1 MVERVVTRFIIIV
14 RTNTMFQTFS
24 MAGTGWLVLLVGVIA
39 KSLELDI
46 DDGQITE
53 LANAVLLLVGFLT
66 AVVGQLRRKDLTLGI
81 LRK

>member
-1 MVERVVTRFIIIV
+1 
-14 RTNTMFQTFS
+14 MFQTFS